1 MLFNW
6 SVNISF
12 QLISDAGFQ
21 GEITSISTAAQ
32 QIEVFSRI
40 LKTSI
45 GHYLE
50 SNDDDRQKHIQEC
63 AVRVFF
69 IHLNFHLSLI
79 VIEIMFQYII
89 LSFIRKVME

>member
-1 MLFNW
+1 M
-6 SVNISF
+6 NISF

-50 SNDDDRQKHIQEC
+50 SNDDDRQKQIQES
-63 AVRVFF
+63 AVRGLF